1 MAKADYWRCVPGYP
15 DIEISDEL
23 VVRSKARTTEYDH
36 SLWGRQTRC
45 FPSKV
50 LTTQKQ
56 HKDGYLTVFVNS
68 VRRPVGLHV
77 IVCPAFHGASPAGKP
92 YALHRDGNPANCAM
106 ASAKGQLYM
115 HVHDEK
121 VKLPLTKLYEQMVKQ
136 GSTLILVNMPGVV
149 EPMFDAGEVPVP
161 SKLMMRFMK
170 AVVDSDKAAESCCA
184 AWAAA
189 PSRKRPSS
197 PG

>member
-1 MAKADYWRCVPGYP
+1 MAKAENWRSVPGYP

-77 IVCPAFHGASPAGKP
+77 IVCAAFHGASPAGKP
-92 YALHRDGNPANCAM
+92 YALHRDGNPANCAPGNLYWGDH
-106 ASAKGQLYM
+106 ADNARDALAHGVIARGEGHGKAKLTDDAVRVIRSETGQTRALAKKFGVSATTIRQARIGA
-115 HVHDEK
+115 
-121 VKLPLTKLYEQMVKQ
+121 T
-136 GSTLILVNMPGVV
+136 
-149 EPMFDAGEVPVP
+149 
-161 SKLMMRFMK
+161 
-170 AVVDSDKAAESCCA
+170 
-184 AWAAA
+184 WAHI
-189 PSRKRPSS
+189 
-197 PG
+197 